1 MAETPDPT
9 SATDPALRRRVFVG
23 ASGAAALAI
32 GSGLAASG
40 ADDLGKPHPPFVPA
54 DDPAIAVARPTLES
68 QRPAGAAS
76 IGAYAAEPRNASA
89 ATPGVVVVMAVWGV
103 DAQLRDVVRRFAK
116 AGYRTVAPDLY
127 AGAAPDVNGSE
138 DYETFR
144 PLAAKLADD
153 AVDADIAAAANYL
166 RGRGPGLKVGVTGF
180 CMGGSNALRQ
190 TVDNPRAFSAAAVW
204 YGKVRYGTTDNS
216 GGITPIALAYAD
228 EIAVPLLGSYG
239 GRDTGIKADDVR
251 ALDRRLTDLKKPH
264 DIKIYDEAGH
274 AFFDDTR
281 KSYVASAATD
291 AWSRT
296 VAWFDRYLR

>member
-76 IGAYAAEPRNASA
+76 IGAYAAELDQRFRSDA
-89 ATPGVVVVMAVWGV
+89 GRGRRHGRVGV

-166 RGRGPGLKVGVTGF
+166 RGRGPGLKVGVTGSSDGRF
-180 CMGGSNALRQ
+180 ERAETNRRQ
-190 TVDNPRAFSAAAVW
+190 PAGVFGRCGLVW
-204 YGKVRYGTTDNS
+204 QGQIRHDRQFRRD
-216 GGITPIALAYAD
+216 YAD
-228 EIAVPLLGSYG
+228 RARLC
-239 GRDTGIKADDVR
+239 GRDRGPATRPDGRTHTGIKADDVR